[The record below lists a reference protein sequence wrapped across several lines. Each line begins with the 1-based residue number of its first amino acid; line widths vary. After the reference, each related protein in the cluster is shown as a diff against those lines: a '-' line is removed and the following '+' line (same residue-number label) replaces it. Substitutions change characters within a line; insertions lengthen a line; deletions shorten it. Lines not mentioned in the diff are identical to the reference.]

1 MSLPTLAQ
9 SPNCSHSVYRI
20 AFRELEMFGR
30 RILYMSSAGDESKPL
45 DELYFDVTGHSD
57 DQPLLCASRLIADKR
72 S

>member
-1 MSLPTLAQ
+1 
-9 SPNCSHSVYRI
+9 
-20 AFRELEMFGR
+20 
-30 RILYMSSAGDESKPL
+30 MSSAGDESKPL